1 MNPAKVERSRVR
13 HLVDLPNIGPAGA
26 ADLRLI
32 HIRDPGQ
39 LAGKCPYAMY
49 ETLCEKTGRRHDPCV
64 IDVFISITRFMA
76 GDAPR
81 PWWEFT
87 EERRQALKSLETPI
101 EFETQRLR
109 LRQWR
114 PSDRAPFAALNADP
128 RVMACFPSTLDQ
140 AASDAMAD
148 RCAALIA
155 RRGWGFWATEEKTG
169 GQFIGFVGLHV
180 PSPALPFS
188 PCVEIGWRL
197 AFPWWGKGLAAE
209 AARKILRIGFERLDI
224 PEIVAFTAAG
234 NLRSR
239 ALMARLGMQEAES
252 FEHPGLPLGNLLR
265 SHCLYRLPRAA
276 RERLLPE
283 SYIHGHRYSP

>member
-1 MNPAKVERSRVR
+1 MNPAKVDRSRVR
-13 HLVDLPNIGPAGA
+13 RLTDLPNIGPAGA

-32 HIRDPGQ
+32 GIHEPGQ

-49 ETLCEKTGRRHDPCV
+49 ETLGEKTGQRHDPCV

-76 GDAPR
+76 GEEPR

-87 EERRQALKSLETPI
+87 EERRRLLKSLESPI
-101 EFETQRLR
+101 EFETERLR

-114 PSDRAPFAALNADP
+114 PADRVPFAALNADR
-128 RVMACFPSTLDQ
+128 RVMACFPSPLDR

-148 RCAALIA
+148 RCTALLA
-155 RRGWGFWATEEKTG
+155 RRGWGFWAAEEKRG

-180 PSPALPFS
+180 PSPELPFS

-197 AFPWWGKGLAAE
+197 AFPWWGQGLAAE
-209 AARKILRIGFERLDI
+209 AAREALGISFERLNI
-224 PEIVAFTAAG
+224 PEIVAFTTVG

-239 ALMARLGMQEAES
+239 ALMARLGMQEADT
-252 FEHPGLPLGNLLR
+252 FEHPNLTLGSPLR
-265 SHCLYRLPRAA
+265 THCLYRLPRAA
-276 RERLLPE
+276 WRRP
-283 SYIHGHRYSP
+283 SSPATKR